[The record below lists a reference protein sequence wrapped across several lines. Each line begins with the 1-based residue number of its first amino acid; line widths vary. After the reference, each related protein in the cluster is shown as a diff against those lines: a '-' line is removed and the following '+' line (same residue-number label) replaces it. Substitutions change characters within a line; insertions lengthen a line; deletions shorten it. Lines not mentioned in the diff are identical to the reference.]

1 MKFFFVFRGH
11 YGPTNV
17 SLGHR
22 IVLEIGSMKR
32 LPNQGSLRP
41 LTSANCFLKCSEVF
55 SSIGDPWFDHWR
67 GVLSMYKD
75 QIFAFSGTSSSHR
88 SNYNGQ

>member
-11 YGPTNV
+11 YGQTNV

-32 LPNQGSLRP
+32 LLNQGSS
-41 LTSANCFLKCSEVF
+41 SANCFLKCSEVF
-55 SSIGDPWFDHWR
+55 SSIWDRLFDHWR

-75 QIFAFSGTSSSHR
+75 QIFAFSGTSSAHR